1 MWPDAQREF
10 AMELSGAGVSDREVS
25 SRTGVPRATVGS
37 WRRSPQRAMRLRQ
50 GDPNWRPPH
59 SARYSYL
66 LGLYL
71 GDGHIVRRGS
81 SARMS
86 ISLDPRHGS
95 LVAEAERALAATF
108 PDRRIALYRHP
119 TVRKLEL
126 RLSEPSLPYAFPQCG
141 PGKKHER
148 KIRLV
153 DWQLGFTRANQEALI
168 RGLIHSDGCR
178 SLNRF
183 KVTLP
188 SGRVA
193 TYEYPRYFF
202 SNLSG
207 DIRTIFCDHCDL
219 LGVRWTLSNP
229 RNVSIADRDSVARL
243 DEFVGPKH

>member
-1 MWPDAQREF
+1 
-10 AMELSGAGVSDREVS
+10 
-25 SRTGVPRATVGS
+25 
-37 WRRSPQRAMRLRQ
+37 
-50 GDPNWRPPH
+50 
-59 SARYSYL
+59 
-66 LGLYL
+66 
-71 GDGHIVRRGS
+71 
-81 SARMS
+81 MS